1 MLFSRWG
8 IRLISAS
15 ALNHYTR
22 ACLMAL
28 RQSINKSSEDISW
41 LESIDTHLK
50 DTNGCDLIDHY
61 LQNDKYKQQIA
72 Y

>member
-1 MLFSRWG
+1 
-8 IRLISAS
+8 
-15 ALNHYTR
+15 
-22 ACLMAL
+22 MAL